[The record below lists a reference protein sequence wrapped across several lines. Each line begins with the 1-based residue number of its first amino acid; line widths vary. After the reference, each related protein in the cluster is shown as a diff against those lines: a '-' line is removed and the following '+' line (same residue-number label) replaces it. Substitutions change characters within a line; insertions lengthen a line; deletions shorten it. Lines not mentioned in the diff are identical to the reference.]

1 MIAGL
6 EFPTEG
12 SLSIFG
18 EEVGTLAPNKRS
30 VNTVFQNY
38 ALFPHLTVLDNVGFG
53 LKMQGVAKKET
64 KERAMEMIELVQ
76 LAGLETRKPSQ
87 MSGGQQQRVA
97 LARALV
103 NQPKVLLLDE
113 PLGALDLKLR
123 QEMQLELKKLQRD
136 VGISFVFVTHDQ
148 EEALTMSDRIAV
160 MHEGKLLQ
168 VASPE
173 EIYESPAN
181 RFVADFIGRTNL
193 LDGTTSDNETVVLS
207 NGTSIRAQNTFP
219 QGTKVSISI
228 RPERTKITQRSES
241 SDLLS
246 SIQGTVET
254 ITYLGNARV
263 YGVKFTW
270 LSIEVREENRPG
282 LEVFNVG
289 DDRYK
294 LIDTSR
300 EVVQDRADLYH
311 SQLTLSRVTTHVAG
325 MYICLVTNPRGTLNH
340 KRAFL
345 TVIPSKYIY
354 HITRNTL
361 NQALN

>member
-1 MIAGL
+1 MTAAVELRGITKRFGDVVAVDNIDLAIEDGEFFAMLGPSGCGKTTTLRMIAGL

-38 ALFPHLTVLDNVGFG
+38 ALFPHLTVLENVGFG
-53 LKMQGVAKKET
+53 LKMQGTDKKET
-64 KERAMEMIELVQ
+64 RSRAMEIIELVQ
-76 LAGLETRKPSQ
+76 LDGLERRKPAQ

-148 EEALTMSDRIAV
+148 EEALTMADRIAV
-160 MHEGKLLQ
+160 MHEGQLLQ

-173 EIYESPAN
+173 ELYERPAN
-181 RFVADFIGRTNL
+181 KFVADFIGRTNL
-193 LDGTTSDNETVVLS
+193 LEGTVSGENTVVLE
-207 NGTSIRAQNTFP
+207 NGASVHVSCGLPA
-219 QGTKVSISI
+219 GTHVAISL
-228 RPERTKITQRSES
+228 RPERARIERRSGSSEQRSGL
-241 SDLLS
+241 DGV
-246 SIQGTVET
+246 IDT

-263 YGVKFTW
+263 YGVKLDW
-270 LSIEVREENRPG
+270 MNIEIREENRPG
-282 LEVFNVG
+282 VDLHEPG
-289 DDRYK
+289 DT
-294 LIDTSR
+294 I
-300 EVVQDRADLYH
+300 
-311 SQLTLSRVTTHVAG
+311 
-325 MYICLVTNPRGTLNH
+325 
-340 KRAFL
+340 
-345 TVIPSKYIY
+345 TVIWNPDAISVV
-354 HITRNTL
+354 TG
-361 NQALN
+361 

>member
-1 MIAGL
+1 MTAAVELKGITKKFGDVTAVDNVDLTIEDGEFFSLLGPSGCGKTTTLRMIAGL

-241 SDLLS
+241 SDPYPVFKEQL
-246 SIQGTVET
+246 
-254 ITYLGNARV
+254 
-263 YGVKFTW
+263 
-270 LSIEVREENRPG
+270 RPSHI
-282 LEVFNVG
+282 LEMHEYTG
-289 DDRYK
+289 
-294 LIDTSR
+294 
-300 EVVQDRADLYH
+300 
-311 SQLTLSRVTTHVAG
+311 
-325 MYICLVTNPRGTLNH
+325 
-340 KRAFL
+340 
-345 TVIPSKYIY
+345 
-354 HITRNTL
+354 
-361 NQALN
+361 

>member
-1 MIAGL
+1 MTAAVELKGITKKFGDVTAVDNVDLTIEDGEFFSLLGPSGCGKTTTLRMIAGL

-228 RPERTKITQRSES
+228 RPKGRRSRNVQS
-241 SDLLS
+241 HPTL
-246 SIQGTVET
+246 IQ
-254 ITYLGNARV
+254 Y
-263 YGVKFTW
+263 
-270 LSIEVREENRPG
+270 
-282 LEVFNVG
+282 
-289 DDRYK
+289 
-294 LIDTSR
+294 SR
-300 EVVQDRADLYH
+300 N
-311 SQLTLSRVTTHVAG
+311 S
-325 MYICLVTNPRGTLNH
+325 
-340 KRAFL
+340 
-345 TVIPSKYIY
+345 
-354 HITRNTL
+354 
-361 NQALN
+361 